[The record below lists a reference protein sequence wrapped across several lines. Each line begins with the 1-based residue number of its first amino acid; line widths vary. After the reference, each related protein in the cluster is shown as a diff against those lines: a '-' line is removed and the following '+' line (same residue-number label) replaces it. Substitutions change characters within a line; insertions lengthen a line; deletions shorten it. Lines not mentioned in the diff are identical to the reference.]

1 MSTLSE
7 ILVFGFYEESS
18 GETIGELWKVRQTF
32 WKVAIFLQVIQCNWP
47 EVQPQIVSV
56 LLSGK
61 KITFNQTFLFF
72 IFDIA
77 IRCKTFFKY
86 PSQLWNI
93 RRKSLSRASIFSFYY
108 FFFNN
113 VLNFRHS
120 CICHNILKVCR
131 IRDTNTEPSKS
142 LILFA
147 LRSAAALIKFYDFL
161 LKGGVYSEAKFMW
174 NFFFFE

>member
-7 ILVFGFYEESS
+7 ILVFDFYEESS

-61 KITFNQTFLFF
+61 KITFNQTFFFFF

-77 IRCKTFFKY
+77 IRCKSFFKY

-108 FFFNN
+108 YYFLTMSWIFATVASVIIFKKYAGYVTQTPSQAK
-113 VLNFRHS
+113 VL
-120 CICHNILKVCR
+120 
-131 IRDTNTEPSKS
+131 
-142 LILFA
+142 
-147 LRSAAALIKFYDFL
+147 FYL
-161 LKGGVYSEAKFMW
+161 LKGAPRRWLSFTT
-174 NFFFFE
+174 FC